1 MNRTSP
7 HQFSPWKL
15 IRKSSWAFALGLV
28 SALAMNAPIALAQST
43 SSTSTSSSSSSS
55 SRSEYFFHDDVFTN
69 SGDTVL
75 CTRLIACVL
84 SNYYNRV
91 PAGIFMHQQ
100 AGKYFDKGQ
109 LDDAFYSLESSYSED
124 LKSYTNRN
132 LNPVPMSLNVAQ
144 IELLRASKMTD
155 SATALVY
162 PTIFPDR
169 VELLVV
175 PSSGKPI
182 HRTVR
187 VAESA
192 IVPTIGELRDDL
204 RDASSNDYLDPA
216 QKLYNWLILPI
227 DDDLQ
232 AAKIKT
238 LIFVMDGPLRV
249 IPIAALHDGKEFLVQ
264 KYALATVPTMGLANF
279 KLRDRRKNNIL
290 AMGLTE
296 SVQGFSALPGVEV
309 EVNNISKVLEGSSFL
324 NQTFTLSNL
333 QSQQEK
339 QTYGIVHLA
348 THGKFV
354 SNTIDGAF
362 IQFWNERLY
371 INDIP
376 QLKFSQSQLE
386 LLTLSACETAVG
398 NNLGISGMA
407 AQSGVKSVLASLWTV
422 SDAGT
427 MPLMLSFYSEY
438 PTATSKAIAMQKAQI
453 SLIEGKVRIQ
463 DKKVIGIPNLSEIP
477 VPKLGGDIN
486 LKHPYY
492 WSSFI
497 LVGNWL

>member
-1 MNRTSP
+1 MNRAT
-7 HQFSPWKL
+7 QYQGSPWKL
-15 IRKSSWAFALGLV
+15 NWKFSWTFGLGLV

-43 SSTSTSSSSSSS
+43 SSSSSSSSQQATP
-55 SRSEYFFHDDVFTN
+55 YFHDNIF
-69 SGDTVL
+69 SEPGDTVL

-100 AGKYFDKGQ
+100 AGKYFEKGQ

-132 LNPVPMSLNVAQ
+132 LNPIPMSLNVAQ
-144 IELLRASKMTD
+144 LELLRASKATD

-169 VELLVV
+169 VELLVI

-187 VAESA
+187 VAESE
-192 IVPTIGELRDDL
+192 IVPTIDKLREDL

-216 QKLYNWLILPI
+216 QNLYKWIISPI

-339 QTYGIVHLA
+339 QNYGIVHLA

-376 QLKFSQSQLE
+376 QLKFSKSQLE